1 MKKVF
6 FVLALIIIAG
16 LGVWKYKQQH
26 SSTSA
31 IVQYVPDDTA
41 FYMGGTTSKSLA
53 DFFCRLANFRFFSI
67 RKTCFK

>member
-1 MKKVF
+1 MKKAF
-6 FVLALIIIAG
+6 FVLALIVIAG

-53 DFFCRLANFRFFSI
+53 DFFC
-67 RKTCFK
+67 